1 MSFSTQHLRESH
13 TDAQRHDA
21 VFEAAMHG
29 PKACKAARHTRM
41 QHLITADETSLL
53 ELQTLLATLPICS
66 TGRVFIEVP
75 DAASIVSLDAPARM
89 TVTWLDRSARS
100 GAAGTGERC
109 APGRA
114 LTRAVVGWAGEML
127 CEADVHSADDGGADD
142 GAEHGRAAAGR
153 ASAHEHTRVY
163 LTGGFLGT
171 ADIVDH
177 LVEQRG
183 VDADRIFAPAC
194 FGLAVASFA
203 D

>member
-1 MSFSTQHLRESH
+1 MSSSTQHLSAQP
-13 TDAQRHDA
+13 TDASRHGA
-21 VFEAAMHG
+21 PFQGVVHG

-75 DAASIVSLDAPARM
+75 DAASIVTLDAPARM

-100 GAAGTGERC
+100 GAAGTGELC
-109 APGRA
+109 APGHA
-114 LTRAVVGWAGEML
+114 LTRAVTGWAGEML
-127 CEADVHSADDGGADD
+127 CAADDDEARDGDDRGA
-142 GAEHGRAAAGR
+142 
-153 ASAHEHTRVY
+153 AHDHTRVY

-177 LVEQRG
+177 LVERRG
-183 VDADRIFAPAC
+183 VDPARIFAPAR
-194 FGLAVASFA
+194 FGLAVTALA
-203 D
+203 G